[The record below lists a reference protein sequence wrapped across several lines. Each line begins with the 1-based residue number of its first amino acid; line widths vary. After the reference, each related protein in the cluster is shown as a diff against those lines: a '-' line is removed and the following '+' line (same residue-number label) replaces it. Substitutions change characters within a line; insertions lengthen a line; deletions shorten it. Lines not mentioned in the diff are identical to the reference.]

1 MVKKLFPQYPPF
13 INRKKETKY
22 LTDYFSSAPT
32 SMLFVYGP
40 KSTGKTTL
48 ITRVYESLPQDE
60 YAISYL
66 DMRWVLIKD
75 FSDFQNVFFPLDR
88 KGKIKEIVSGIQLNM
103 GFFGWSIDDE
113 KMMQTNLFAVME
125 NKLRQAQKNWIKPV
139 IIIDEFQYL
148 KHIIIDKEHNL
159 LLVEELWKFFIR
171 LTKVLHLAHVV
182 CLTSDSYYI
191 EELYAHT
198 KLKNTSEFFLVD
210 HISYDDVAYRLGQTE
225 SLSADIVQY
234 FWDHLWW
241 SVREIR
247 QALIKYKNTGD
258 YITPIQTMISDEYG
272 KIGDFVM
279 YKLESKEKKDF
290 FMVIQ
295 DIILNWSYTIA
306 INKPVSLLLIKK
318 LVDMDVWFYDV
329 RHLRITAN
337 SQSVRKAFER
347 LFE

>member
-1 MVKKLFPQYPPF
+1 MVKKLFPYEAPF
-13 INRKKETKY
+13 INRQKETKY
-22 LTDYFSSAPT
+22 LTDYFSNQPT

-66 DMRWVLIKD
+66 DMRRVLIKD

-88 KGKIKEIVSGIQLNM
+88 KGKIKKIVSGIQLNM

-113 KMMQTNLFAVME
+113 KMLQTNLFAVME
-125 NKLRQAQKNWIKPV
+125 NKLREAQINWIKPV

-148 KHIIIDKEHNL
+148 KNIIIDKEHNL
-159 LLVEELWKFFIR
+159 LLVEELWKFFIAM
-171 LTKVLHLAHVV
+171 TKVTHLAHIV

-198 KLKNTSEFFLVD
+198 KLKNTSKFFLVD

-247 QALIKYKNTGD
+247 QALIDYKNTDD

-272 KIGDFVM
+272 KIAEYYNINLSLD
-279 YKLESKEKKDF
+279 EQKDF
-290 FMVIQ
+290 
-295 DIILNWSYTIA
+295 LS
-306 INKPVSLLLIKK
+306 INKKIVTQWEYLLSLGENYSSLIKK
-318 LVDMDVWFYDV
+318 LVDMDIWFYDV
-329 RHLRITAN
+329 RHQRITAN
-337 SQSVRKAFER
+337 SQSIRKAFEI